1 MELKSINNVVLSR
14 MAISKESIQVE
25 DLFVTPQFDIE
36 SAQDVFADVIDFV
49 KANFKDLRT
58 LNQKTPKNIRYLL
71 NDDRMLSQF
80 VFAALTYVKIDGYS
94 FSITNKK
101 AYGTMFTTLNVYLNL
116 SAETPETVTTETV
129 VPEKTEKTEKME
141 TSETTEKTKKTE
153 VTETVVPEKTE
164 KTEVTE
170 TTETEDSSET
180 IKEQKKQKDQKPKK

>member
-1 MELKSINNVVLSR
+1 MELKSINSVVLSR

-36 SAQDVFADVIDFV
+36 SAQDVFVDVIDFV

-58 LNQKTPKNIRYLL
+58 LNQKTPKDIRYLL

-94 FSITNKK
+94 FSLTNKK

-116 SAETPETVTTETV
+116 SAEKTETIVPEKTEKTETSETTEKTVTETLETVTTETV
-129 VPEKTEKTEKME
+129 VPEKTE
-141 TSETTEKTKKTE
+141 
-153 VTETVVPEKTE
+153 V
-164 KTEVTE
+164 
-170 TTETEDSSET
+170 TETEDASET

>member
-58 LNQKTPKNIRYLL
+58 LNQKTPKDIRYLL

-94 FSITNKK
+94 FSLTNKK
-101 AYGTMFTTLNVYLNL
+101 AYGTMFTTLNVYLNI
-116 SAETPETVTTETV
+116 APEVTPNAPETTETTEKTETFETKDAPEKTV
-129 VPEKTEKTEKME
+129 VETSETITTETIVPEKTEVA
-141 TSETTEKTKKTE
+141 E
-153 VTETVVPEKTE
+153 VTET
-164 KTEVTE
+164 
-170 TTETEDSSET
+170 EDASET

>member
-1 MELKSINNVVLSR
+1 MELKSINSVVLSR

-58 LNQKTPKNIRYLL
+58 LNQKTPKDIRYLL

-94 FSITNKK
+94 FSLTNKK
-101 AYGTMFTTLNVYLNL
+101 AYGTMFTTLNVYLNIAPEVTP
-116 SAETPETVTTETV
+116 STPETVETITPETKKSEVVETTETM
-129 VPEKTEKTEKME
+129 EDGENKQDKIQEITEK
-141 TSETTEKTKKTE
+141 SE
-153 VTETVVPEKTE
+153 VI
-164 KTEVTE
+164 E
-170 TTETEDSSET
+170 TTETEDAPET

>member
-36 SAQDVFADVIDFV
+36 SAQDVFADVINFV

-58 LNQKTPKNIRYLL
+58 LNQKTPKDIRYLL

-94 FSITNKK
+94 FSLTNKK

-116 SAETPETVTTETV
+116 SAETPETVTPETV
-129 VPEKTEKTEKME
+129 VPEKTEKTE
-141 TSETTEKTKKTE
+141 TSETEDIPKKT
-153 VTETVVPEKTE
+153 VVETPETIVPEKTE
-164 KTEVTE
+164 KTEISE
-170 TTETEDSSET
+170 TTETEDASET

>member
-58 LNQKTPKNIRYLL
+58 LNQKTPKDIRYLL

-94 FSITNKK
+94 FSLTNKK

-116 SAETPETVTTETV
+116 SAETPETVVPEKTEKMETTETEDAPKKTVVETPETV
-129 VPEKTEKTEKME
+129 VPEKTEV
-141 TSETTEKTKKTE
+141 TE
-153 VTETVVPEKTE
+153 VTET
-164 KTEVTE
+164 
-170 TTETEDSSET
+170 EDASET

>member
-58 LNQKTPKNIRYLL
+58 LNQKTPKDIRYLL

-80 VFAALTYVKIDGYS
+80 VFAALAYVKIDGYS
-94 FSITNKK
+94 FSLTNKK

-116 SAETPETVTTETV
+116 SAETPETV
-129 VPEKTEKTEKME
+129 VPEKTEKTETSETKDAPEKTE
-141 TSETTEKTKKTE
+141 TSETI
-153 VTETVVPEKTE
+153 VPEKTE
-164 KTEVTE
+164 KTETE

-180 IKEQKKQKDQKPKK
+180 IKDQKKQKDQKPKK

>member
-1 MELKSINNVVLSR
+1 MELKSINSVVLSR

-58 LNQKTPKNIRYLL
+58 LNQKTPKDIRYLL

-116 SAETPETVTTETV
+116 SAEASETV
-129 VPEKTEKTEKME
+129 VPEKTEKTE
-141 TSETTEKTKKTE
+141 TTETEDAPKKTVVE
-153 VTETVVPEKTE
+153 TPETVVPEKTE
-164 KTEVTE
+164 KTETE
-170 TTETEDSSET
+170 TTETEDASET